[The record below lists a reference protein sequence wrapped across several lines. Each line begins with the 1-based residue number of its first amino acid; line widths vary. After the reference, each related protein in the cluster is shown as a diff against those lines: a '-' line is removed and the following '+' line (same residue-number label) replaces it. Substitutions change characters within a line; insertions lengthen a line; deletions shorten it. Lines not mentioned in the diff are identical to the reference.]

1 METVADGWNV
11 LVGANKEKIA
21 KMANDFEPKN
31 KRRDVFGCGDASGNI
46 REIIELMVLTF
57 NRDEKLIIY

>member
-1 METVADGWNV
+1 MEDGWNV
-11 LVGANKEKIA
+11 LVGADKEKIA
-21 KMANDFEPKN
+21 NMANDFEPTN
-31 KRRDVFGCGDASGNI
+31 KRRDVFGGGDASGNI